1 MVFHSPSVQTESV
14 AWKLTVKVESRG
26 ENNMKTVVIT
36 GSTRGLGFEMAK
48 RFRLNGWNVVINGVN
63 QERLKDAVT
72 HLRSEPGI
80 GKVEGYAGSVESE
93 NDIEALLTFSLES
106 FGTIDIWIN
115 NAGVNQPMKA
125 VWELTLE
132 EIDAILNVDL
142 RGAVLGSRAAAICME
157 KQENGG
163 FIYNIEGYGSN
174 DAMMLGLNMYGTSKR
189 AVTHFTQAFAKELEE
204 RGSKVKMGR
213 LSPGI
218 MITDFTVKALGG
230 KESIELPEK
239 TKRVYNILGD
249 YPDVVAAHL
258 VKGMLTNT
266 KNNAHIEWLT
276 TRKAAIRFMTAGF
289 NKRNFFD

>member
-1 MVFHSPSVQTESV
+1 
-14 AWKLTVKVESRG
+14 
-26 ENNMKTVVIT
+26 MKTVVIT

-48 RFRLNGWNVVINGVN
+48 RFRLNGLNVVVNGVN
-63 QERLKDAVT
+63 RERLNDAVAK
-72 HLRSEPGI
+72 LRGEPGI
-80 GKVEGYAGSVESE
+80 GAVEGFAGSVASE
-93 NDIEALLTFSLES
+93 IDIDALMAFGREK
-106 FGTIDIWIN
+106 FGTVDIWIN

-125 VWELTLE
+125 IWELTPE
-132 EIDAILNVDL
+132 EIDSILDIDL
-142 RGAVLGSRAAAICME
+142 RGAVLGSRAAALAME
-157 KQENGG
+157 NQPEGG
-163 FIYNIEGYGSN
+163 YIYNIEGYGSN

-204 RGSKVKMGR
+204 RGSKVRIGR

-230 KESIELPEK
+230 KESIDLPEK
-239 TKRVYNILGD
+239 TKKVYNILGD

-258 VKGMLTNT
+258 VKGMLANT

-276 TRKAAIRFMTAGF
+276 TGKAAFRFMTAGF